1 MARFNETIT
10 PSGYGY
16 REEQLHVA
24 TGLRNSSIHALISTD
39 LAGIVNDIP
48 IGSQTGLART
58 EWGGPQIAGTTYTS
72 MRAAAAAALTPWNGH
87 LPTPMTPTISIIANS
102 TGLVT
107 VLSAGS
113 GTATM
118 IVQFRVRGQDQFGC
132 AIEEITPPITLSTK
146 GYAIGT
152 DGDYFTLIHLS
163 KVFSYV
169 HDVEYLNYGASDGTN
184 GHLWVTSPP
193 ATFRMGWCTVID
205 PVPLGGSLATALIR
219 PLAALTVDTGTQVA
233 GIENWGIG
241 TPLRIAPYGP
251 AIPFANPEYIGGTAT
266 ILREKT
272 TPTVLNTTVRVPGR
286 GQTIAGS
293 LPTAGFALGR
303 SASGWQGTPHKLGFF
318 SNDNWAT
325 NKISGIDLTGS
336 SNRASD
342 RPTSYAQLGED
353 ELQIVASIRSS
364 IGSRRGSNPT
374 SSYPRG

>member
-1 MARFNETIT
+1 MRFGETIV
-10 PSGYGY
+10 PSGVGY

-24 TGLRNSSIHALISTD
+24 SGLRNASIHALISTN
-39 LAGIVNDIP
+39 LNGVCGDIW

-58 EWGGPQIAGTTYTS
+58 EWGGPQVSGVTYSS
-72 MRAAAAAALTPWNGH
+72 MRAAAAANGVAWNGH
-87 LPTPMTPTISIIANS
+87 LPVPMTPTIGIVANS

-113 GTATM
+113 GTHTM
-118 IVQFRVRGQDQFGC
+118 IVRFRVRGLDQFG
-132 AIEEITPPITLSTK
+132 AAQEEITPEITLTTK
-146 GYAIGT
+146 GYAIAT
-152 DGDYFTLIHLS
+152 DGDYFTLVHLS

-169 HDVEYLNYGASDGTN
+169 HDVEYVNYGASDGTN
-184 GHLWVTSPP
+184 GHLWVTANTS
-193 ATFRMGWCTVID
+193 TFRMGWCTVID
-205 PVPLGGSLATALIR
+205 PVPLNGSLATATIQ
-219 PLAALTVDTGTQVA
+219 PLAGLTVDTGTQIA

-241 TPLRIAPYGP
+241 TPLRMAPYGP
-251 AIPFANPEYIGGTAT
+251 ANPFTNPEYVGGTAT

-286 GQTIAGS
+286 GQTLAGS
-293 LPTAGFALGR
+293 APTAGFALGR
-303 SASGWQGTPHKLGFF
+303 SAAGWQGTPHKLGFF

-342 RPTSYAQLGED
+342 RPASYAQLGED
-353 ELQIVASIRSS
+353 ELQIVASIRTS
-364 IGSRRGSNPT
+364 IGTRRGSNPT